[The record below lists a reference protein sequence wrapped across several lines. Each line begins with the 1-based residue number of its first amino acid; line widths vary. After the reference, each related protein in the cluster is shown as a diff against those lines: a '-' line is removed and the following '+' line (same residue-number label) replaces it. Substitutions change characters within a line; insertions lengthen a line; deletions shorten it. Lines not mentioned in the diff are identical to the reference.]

1 MGFSAIGAPW
11 LHKDFKH
18 IMQAPFRDV
27 GFGIWGLGLRA
38 WGYIEIILRNTYIYT
53 PVNWVAAKGL
63 KSIYHNWCM
72 W

>member
-1 MGFSAIGAPW
+1 MEVSAIGAPW

-27 GFGIWGLGLRA
+27 GFGISGSGLRV
-38 WGYIEIILRNTYIYT
+38 WGYIEIILRNTYI

-63 KSIYHNWCM
+63 KSIYHNGCM